1 MRVLR
6 FGLKPLIFLAALV
19 PAALLV
25 RGAIQNDLG
34 ANPIEEIT
42 HQTGLWTLRFLMITL
57 AVTPVRRITGWH
69 AVIRLRRMLGLFGFF
84 YACLH
89 FLTYLVLDQFFAFD
103 AIIAD
108 IAKRPFITMGFAGFV
123 LLIPLAA
130 TSTAGMMRRL
140 GRRWQRLHRVIYV
153 AAFCGVLHYLWLVK
167 ADLRDPR
174 VYSITLALL
183 LGVRVVGELARHLS
197 APASRSRLVAKSPRP
212 ANAGHYD

>member
-1 MRVLR
+1 MRVVR
-6 FGLKPLIFLAALV
+6 FVIKPVVFVAALV

-84 YACLH
+84 YVCLH
-89 FLTYLVLDQFFAFD
+89 FLTYIVLDRFFAFD
-103 AIIAD
+103 TIVAD
-108 IAKRPFITMGFAGFV
+108 VAKRPYITVGFTGFV

-130 TSTAGMMRRL
+130 TSTAGMIRRL
-140 GRRWQRLHRVIYV
+140 GKRWQRLHRLIYV

-174 VYSITLALL
+174 VYSITLAVL
-183 LGVRVVGELARHLS
+183 LGIRVVGELSRHVRARATPS
-197 APASRSRLVAKSPRP
+197 QFVTKAQIPAHK
-212 ANAGHYD
+212 

>member
-6 FGLKPLIFLAALV
+6 FVIKPVVFLAALV

-25 RGAIQNDLG
+25 RGGIQNDLG
-34 ANPIEEIT
+34 ANPIETIT

-103 AIIAD
+103 AIVAD
-108 IAKRPFITMGFAGFV
+108 IAKRPYITVGFTGFV

-130 TSTAGMMRRL
+130 TSTAGMIRRL
-140 GRRWQRLHRVIYV
+140 GKRWQRLHRLIYV

-174 VYSITLALL
+174 VYSITLAVL
-183 LGVRVVGELARHLS
+183 LGIRVVAELGRHLR
-197 APASRSRLVAKSPRP
+197 APALFRKVLDSSPP
-212 ANAGHYD
+212 TVVS

>member
-1 MRVLR
+1 MRVVRLV
-6 FGLKPLIFLAALV
+6 KPIVFVAALG

-25 RGAIQNDLG
+25 RGALLGELG
-34 ANPIEEIT
+34 ANPIEAIT
-42 HQTGLWTLRFLMITL
+42 HETGLWTLRFLLITL

-84 YACLH
+84 YVCLH

-108 IAKRPFITMGFAGFV
+108 IAKRPYITVGFAGFV
-123 LLIPLAA
+123 LLVPLAA
-130 TSTAGMMRRL
+130 TSTARMIRRL
-140 GRRWQRLHRVIYV
+140 GKRWQRLHRLIYV

-174 VYSITLALL
+174 VYSITLAVL
-183 LGVRVVGELARHLS
+183 LGMRVVVEVSGHLRGS
-197 APASRSRLVAKSPRP
+197 ASRSRLVAKPPSP
-212 ANAGHYD
+212 AEAGHYD